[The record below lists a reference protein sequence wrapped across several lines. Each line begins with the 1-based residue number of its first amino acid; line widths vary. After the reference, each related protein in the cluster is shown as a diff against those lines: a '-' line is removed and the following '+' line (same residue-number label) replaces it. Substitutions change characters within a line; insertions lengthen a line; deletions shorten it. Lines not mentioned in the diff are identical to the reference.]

1 MLSEAK
7 DFPLEAS
14 STPDTLRNQLSGVR
28 SLTPFGMTLVACTSG
43 SNLLQ
48 RAKPRNEF
56 RRFHLYQIRFH
67 VFDDPVAYRG
77 RQKLNNCRVN
87 FSRRGKG
94 PAFLSIAR
102 DDFRNLIGKLS
113 LNAAIRFCCQLCPLG
128 NRSRSMVGASTVA
141 DRKAARLIAHF
152 IHQSSMRVGDVE
164 CLHQLQARSARWRL
178 VHPICF

>member
-7 DFPLEAS
+7 DLPLEAS

-56 RRFHLYQIRFH
+56 RRFHFYQIRFH
-67 VFDDPVAYRG
+67 VFDDAVAHRR
-77 RQKLNNCRVN
+77 RQEINDRRVN

-94 PAFLSIAR
+94 PAFLSVAR
-102 DDFRNLIGKLS
+102 DNFCNLIGEL
-113 LNAAIRFCCQLCPLG
+113 F
-128 NRSRSMVGASTVA
+128 
-141 DRKAARLIAHF
+141 
-152 IHQSSMRVGDVE
+152 
-164 CLHQLQARSARWRL
+164 
-178 VHPICF
+178 